1 MTPRPAREPRS
12 DGAAL
17 DAYAARLTQQRRR
30 LASDQRAALL
40 RLGWHR
46 HEHDARSALD
56 AGDVRCLVDAG
67 VLAPS
72 GADLDD
78 RRTITRRAQQLAALD
93 SLIAY
98 TEAQARLADH
108 KEAVTKSA

>member
-1 MTPRPAREPRS
+1 MRPRS
-12 DGAAL
+12 PPSDALPEADGTHPVTSSAR
-17 DAYAARLTQQRRR
+17 DARRR
-30 LASDQRAALL
+30 
-40 RLGWHR
+40 
-46 HEHDARSALD
+46 
-56 AGDVRCLVDAG
+56 DVRCLVEAG

-108 KEAVTKSA
+108 KEAVTKSG